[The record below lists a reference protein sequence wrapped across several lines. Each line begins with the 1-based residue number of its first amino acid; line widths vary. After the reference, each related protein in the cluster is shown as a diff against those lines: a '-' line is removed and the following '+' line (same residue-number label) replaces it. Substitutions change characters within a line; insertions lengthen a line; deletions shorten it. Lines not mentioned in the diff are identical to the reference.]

1 MSYCPECGTQ
11 LIRRHLE
18 NEGEIPYCETCKAF
32 RFPTFNTAISTIVY
46 APGGKKLLLIKQYGK
61 DRNIL
66 VAGYVNKGEFAEHAL
81 KREVREEIGLNVISC
96 CFNHSE
102 YYEKSNTLMLNFA
115 CLVDS
120 DDLSGMTPEV
130 DYAAWYTPKEA
141 KEAICHNSL
150 AERFWC
156 TGWTSGKNIH
166 SHTRVIISK
175 YITIQYPLDK
185 NCYQFLALRYF

>member
-18 NEGEIPYCETCKAF
+18 NEGEIPYCEACKAF

-81 KREVREEIGLNVISC
+81 RREVREEIGLNVVSC

-102 YYEKSNTLMLNFA
+102 YYDI
-115 CLVDS
+115 V
-120 DDLSGMTPEV
+120 
-130 DYAAWYTPKEA
+130 
-141 KEAICHNSL
+141 
-150 AERFWC
+150 
-156 TGWTSGKNIH
+156 NIGLH
-166 SHTRVIISK
+166 FILK
-175 YITIQYPLDK
+175 
-185 NCYQFLALRYF
+185 

>member
-81 KREVREEIGLNVISC
+81 KREVREEIGLNVVSC

-130 DYAAWYTPKEA
+130 DYAAWYTPEEA
-141 KEAICHNSL
+141 RDAIYHGSL
-150 AERFWC
+150 AERFLLHW
-156 TGWTSGKNIH
+156 
-166 SHTRVIISK
+166 
-175 YITIQYPLDK
+175 LDK
-185 NCYQFLALRYF
+185 REEYTLERESYHF